1 VTRYEVHSI
10 VEHVEPADSASERL
24 LGLIE
29 VLSTLNGLVDRFGWL
44 LDGAQHLDD
53 AFGRDWRNRVRGT
66 RDYIRSIVERIVGD
80 QGFAEGWDV
89 ESASDFVFA
98 VTSLEPWRDL
108 TRDLG
113 WSQQEFVDRAH
124 GWAETILA

>member
-66 RDYIRSIVERIVGD
+66 RD
-80 QGFAEGWDV
+80 
-89 ESASDFVFA
+89 
-98 VTSLEPWRDL
+98 
-108 TRDLG
+108 
-113 WSQQEFVDRAH
+113 
-124 GWAETILA
+124 

>member
-1 VTRYEVHSI
+1 
-10 VEHVEPADSASERL
+10 
-24 LGLIE
+24 
-29 VLSTLNGLVDRFGWL
+29 
-44 LDGAQHLDD
+44 
-53 AFGRDWRNRVRGT
+53 
-66 RDYIRSIVERIVGD
+66 VERIVGD